1 MRVFE
6 ALQRLFLA
14 GFRPGAILDA
24 GAHVGDFAIPTAYIY
39 PDAQVL
45 LIDPLIDVRDGLREL
60 ATQRGWAFAPVAVG
74 AAEREWVAFNIAD
87 RWSSL
92 LPNFDGEPYG
102 KHDAIQVTT
111 LDALVQKYALTAP
124 YLLKMDIQGAEIEAL
139 KGAAGMLPLTPVIVA
154 EVNFVRSQRGTPLF
168 HEVVTWLGAR
178 GYRLY
183 DLMDEGRRS
192 DETLRQ
198 FNAVFVQDAAG
209 FIDEH
214 WQTGERVAWS

>member
-6 ALQRLFLA
+6 ALRRLFLA

-24 GAHVGDFAIPTAYIY
+24 GAHVGDFAIPTANIY

-45 LIDPLIDVRDGLREL
+45 LIDPLIDVHAGLDEL
-60 ATQRGWAFAPVAVG
+60 STQRDWLFAPVAIG
-74 AAEREWVAFNIAD
+74 AAEREFAAFNIAGM
-87 RWSSL
+87 WSSL
-92 LPNFDGEPYG
+92 LPSYDGEQYG
-102 KHDAIQVTT
+102 TPDVVLVRT
-111 LDALVQKYALTAP
+111 LDALVQKYELKPP
-124 YLLKMDIQGAEIEAL
+124 YLLKLDVQGAELDAL

-154 EVNFVRSQRGTPLF
+154 EVNFVRSQQGTPLF
-168 HEVVTWLGAR
+168 HELVMWLGAR